1 MDVVCII
8 VVGLPAMM
16 DCSST
21 SNGGKGVGS
30 LDLLALLVHGLSLSH
45 PDRAVV
51 AHHGSERHGG
61 LLVQCW

>member
-1 MDVVCII
+1 MAQWWGCPQQWLEVLLRTTVE
-8 VVGLPAMM
+8 V
-16 DCSST
+16 
-21 SNGGKGVGS
+21 
-30 LDLLALLVHGLSLSH
+30 LDLLALLVNGGLSLSH

>member
-1 MDVVCII
+1 
-8 VVGLPAMM
+8 MM